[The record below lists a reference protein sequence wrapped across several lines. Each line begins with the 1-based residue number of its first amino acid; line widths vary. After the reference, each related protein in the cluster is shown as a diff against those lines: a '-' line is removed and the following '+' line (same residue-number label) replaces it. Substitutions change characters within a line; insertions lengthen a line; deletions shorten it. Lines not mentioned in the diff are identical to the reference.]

1 MGLLGFSI
9 PMQSML
15 CTWNVDRRSLDC
27 NKADVSI
34 DVPVSS
40 VVIVVVM
47 VCRRFGTLT
56 CYATSKVIGLLPQ
69 SDAWLGFYLLI
80 V

>member
-1 MGLLGFSI
+1 MNDPRLGMGRFSHFSI

-27 NKADVSI
+27 NKADISI

-40 VVIVVVM
+40 VVIIVVM
-47 VCRRFGTLT
+47 VCRR
-56 CYATSKVIGLLPQ
+56 LL
-69 SDAWLGFYLLI
+69 A
-80 V
+80 

>member
-1 MGLLGFSI
+1 MGLFSLFSI

-40 VVIVVVM
+40 IM
-47 VCRRFGTLT
+47 
-56 CYATSKVIGLLPQ
+56 IIIILLCNT
-69 SDAWLGFYLLI
+69 

>member
-1 MGLLGFSI
+1 MGLLSLFFFI

-34 DVPVSS
+34 DVPVSILIATHCVLF
-40 VVIVVVM
+40 VV
-47 VCRRFGTLT
+47 CG
-56 CYATSKVIGLLPQ
+56 
-69 SDAWLGFYLLI
+69 YLI
-80 V
+80 